1 MTLQELRKLLDEK
14 LPAPHTAAEWNYA
27 ASRPFRLFDELP
39 VLLAR
44 VEKVVAEMR
53 GRELKVPAF
62 ESAATA
68 SQVGFWAD
76 ELEGK

>member
-44 VEKVVAEMR
+44 VEKVVKEIR
-53 GRELKVPAF
+53 TTDCDGRDLPRF
-62 ESAATA
+62 
-68 SQVGFWAD
+68 AD
-76 ELEGK
+76 MLEGK